1 MVAGEASGD
10 TLGADLIHA
19 LRRLAP
25 GAEFFGVAGPKMLAA
40 GCEAWEPAESLAVMG
55 LFEVVRELPRLLR
68 LLARI
73 RDLFLA
79 ARPDVFIGI
88 DAPDTNLRLA
98 RRLHAA
104 GIPTVQY
111 VSPQVWAWR
120 QGRARSI
127 SKSVDLVLCL
137 LPFEKRFYDA
147 HGIPAEFVGHP
158 LADAIP
164 MDVDRRGAR
173 AALALDPDAQVV
185 ALLPGSRRGEV
196 ARLAK
201 DFIAT
206 ARWLCERRPGLE
218 FIAPMA
224 SAATREIFARALAEA
239 SPAAGT
245 DHGVGHG
252 VGHGAG
258 HGVGNGA
265 PPGARPAVRLL
276 EGQAQAALIAA
287 DVVLVA
293 SGTASLEAAL
303 CKRPMVV
310 VYRLGALTT
319 FLLRRLNLVKSKY
332 FAQPNLLADR
342 RVVGEYFQ
350 EQIVPESI
358 GAELLMWLDD
368 AERRGAL
375 EREFMRIHADLKRD
389 AGTRAALAIIALI
402 NSRRPVSAE
411 EPTQ

>member
-1 MVAGEASGD
+1 MAAPAASKSVPLRVGLVAGEASGD

-19 LRRLAP
+19 LRRHAP
-25 GAEFFGVAGPKMLAA
+25 DTQFFGVAGPKMQSA
-40 GCEAWEPAESLAVMG
+40 GCESWEPAESLAVMG
-55 LFEVVRELPRLLR
+55 LFDVLRDLPRLVR

-73 RDLFLA
+73 KRMFLT

-98 RRLHAA
+98 RGLHAA

-120 QGRARSI
+120 QGRARSMRE
-127 SKSVDLVLCL
+127 SVDLVLCL
-137 LPFEKRFYDA
+137 LPFEKRFYDE
-147 HGIPAEFVGHP
+147 HGIRAEFVGHP

-164 MDVDRRGAR
+164 ENIDR
-173 AALALDPDAQVV
+173 AAARRALGLSLGAGVV

-196 ARLAK
+196 ARLAA
-201 DFIAT
+201 DFAAT
-206 ARWLCERRPGLE
+206 ARWLAAQRPDLE

-224 SAATREIFARALAEA
+224 SAATRQIFSEVLKRDA
-239 SPAAGT
+239 
-245 DHGVGHG
+245 
-252 VGHGAG
+252 
-258 HGVGNGA
+258 
-265 PPGARPAVRLL
+265 PAVDVQLID
-276 EGQAQAALIAA
+276 GQATTALSAA

-310 VYRLGALTT
+310 VYRLGALSGWMIMK
-319 FLLRRLNLVKSKY
+319 LNLVKSKF

-350 EQIVPESI
+350 DQIVPESI

-368 AERRGAL
+368 TDRRVAL
-375 EREFMRIHADLKRD
+375 EREFSRIHADLRRG
-389 AGTRAALAIIALI
+389 AGTRAAQAILELL
-402 NSRRPVSAE
+402 RTR
-411 EPTQ
+411 EPAGSSQ

>member
-1 MVAGEASGD
+1 MAAPAATRVSTPLRVGLVAGEASGD
-10 TLGADLIHA
+10 TLGADLINS
-19 LRRLAP
+19 LRRRAP
-25 GAEFFGVAGPKMLAA
+25 DTQFFGVAGPKMQAA
-40 GCEAWEPAESLAVMG
+40 GCESWEPAESLAVMG
-55 LFEVVRELPRLLR
+55 LFDVLRDLPRLAR

-73 RDLFLA
+73 KRMFLT

-98 RRLHAA
+98 RSLHAA

-120 QGRARSI
+120 QGRARKI
-127 SKSVDLVLCL
+127 RESVDLVLCL

-147 HGIPAEFVGHP
+147 HDVHAVFVGHP

-164 MDVDRRGAR
+164 LTPDRQAAR
-173 AALALDPDAQVV
+173 RALDIDADAAVI

-196 ARLAK
+196 ARLAE
-201 DFIAT
+201 DFAAT
-206 ARWLCERRPGLE
+206 ARWLAVQRPQLK

-224 SAATREIFARALAEA
+224 NLAVREIFSQALTRAA
-239 SPAAGT
+239 
-245 DHGVGHG
+245 
-252 VGHGAG
+252 
-258 HGVGNGA
+258 
-265 PPGARPAVRLL
+265 PAVEVRLID
-276 EGQAQAALIAA
+276 GQAQSALMAA
-287 DVVLVA
+287 DVAMVA

-310 VYRLGALTT
+310 VYRLGAMTAWV
-319 FLLRRLNLVKSKY
+319 LLRLKLVKSKF

-350 EQIVPESI
+350 DEIVPESI

-368 AERRGAL
+368 AERRSAL
-375 EREFMRIHADLKRD
+375 EDEFLRIHTELRRD
-389 AGTRAALAIIALI
+389 AGMRAAQAILALVK
-402 NSRRPVSAE
+402 SS
-411 EPTQ
+411 

>member
-1 MVAGEASGD
+1 MAALAPTPRLGIAAVPLRVGLVAGEASGD
-10 TLGADLIHA
+10 TLGADLIGA

-25 GAEFFGVAGPKMLAA
+25 GAEFFGVAGPKMQAA
-40 GCEAWEPAESLAVMG
+40 GCEVWEPAESFAVMG
-55 LFEVVRELPRLLR
+55 LFEVLRHLPRLLR

-73 RDLFLA
+73 GDGFLA
-79 ARPDVFIGI
+79 VRPDVFIGI

-120 QGRARSI
+120 QGRARSMHEA
-127 SKSVDLVLCL
+127 VDLVLCL
-137 LPFEKRFYDA
+137 LPFEKRFYDE
-147 HGIPAEFVGHP
+147 HGMHAEFVGHP

-164 MDVDRRGAR
+164 MTVDRQAAR
-173 AALALDPDAQVV
+173 SALGLDPTAQVV

-196 ARLAK
+196 ARLAE
-201 DFIAT
+201 DFAAT
-206 ARWLCERRPGLE
+206 VRWLVARRPQLK

-224 SAATREIFARALAEA
+224 SSVTRQLFSQALER
-239 SPAAGT
+239 
-245 DHGVGHG
+245 H
-252 VGHGAG
+252 
-258 HGVGNGA
+258 A
-265 PPGARPAVRLL
+265 PGLEVRLID
-276 EGQAQAALIAA
+276 GQAQTAMVAA

-310 VYRLGALTT
+310 VYRLGGLTAWI
-319 FLLRRLNLVKSKY
+319 LRRLNLVKTKF

-350 EQIVPESI
+350 EDIVPESI

-375 EREFMRIHADLKRD
+375 EQEFSRIHADLRRD
-389 AGTRAALAIIALI
+389 AGARAAQAILALVE
-402 NSRRPVSAE
+402 SRVSPAAE
-411 EPTQ
+411 PR